1 MTKNKKKNINKLY
14 KTSDSSLIF
23 IVHAKVGLMLTCSLN
38 KLHCHLMVI
47 SSKWESEDEKFIQQP
62 AQSGV
67 CKRKT
72 AGGWGCVTLTPRQCS
87 PLRLV
92 KSPECS
98 LHQATHTHTHKDPL
112 LKLLIDIRHLDV
124 ISVTS
129 LDVKQQNLKSMNW
142 QMTIFTFGSP
152 SDDSQ
157 PTSDGKREHP
167 LLSSCRSAAF
177 PHRVRLRDGEG
188 EMLGS
193 QAPLPKHDPRWHVH
207 FLTRDEKTTAYVL
220 LLTLSPSRRPCCL
233 LLALVFTC
241 SPPTLENIQSSQVSL
256 SKKRRKQVQAL
267 FFF

>member
-1 MTKNKKKNINKLY
+1 MLFSGFTSMFHQHICQIMQIKYMTKNKKKNINKLY

-98 LHQATHTHTHKDPL
+98 LHQATHTHTQRPA
-112 LKLLIDIRHLDV
+112 
-124 ISVTS
+124 
-129 LDVKQQNLKSMNW
+129 VKTLNRYK
-142 QMTIFTFGSP
+142 TFGYYFC
-152 SDDSQ
+152 D
-157 PTSDGKREHP
+157 
-167 LLSSCRSAAF
+167 
-177 PHRVRLRDGEG
+177 
-188 EMLGS
+188 
-193 QAPLPKHDPRWHVH
+193 
-207 FLTRDEKTTAYVL
+207 
-220 LLTLSPSRRPCCL
+220 
-233 LLALVFTC
+233 
-241 SPPTLENIQSSQVSL
+241 
-256 SKKRRKQVQAL
+256 
-267 FFF
+267 FFGR